1 MFLGVG
7 EQEFFLKHHAAYPID
22 EGGCAA
28 DSEVLQVF
36 MTARV
41 VGAWV
46 AADAEIER
54 LSMNGESLIEC
65 GEEYVSLSPKML

>member
-7 EQEFFLKHHAAYPID
+7 EQEFFLEHHAAYPID

-28 DSEVLQVF
+28 DGEVLQVF
-36 MTARV
+36 MPARV
-41 VGAWV
+41 VGARV

-54 LSMNGESLIEC
+54 LSMNGESLIER
-65 GEEYVSLSPKML
+65 GEEYVSLSPEML